1 MNTDKFDFELEGG
14 LSNTFS
20 VFEQIIF
27 TSKEESKVLLVLH
40 DIQNII
46 PHAKAGLEKVFDFQI
61 NNREEIY
68 NRLEFCINE
77 TNRIIN
83 ENDLSYKD
91 ERLSI
96 LNIFSNII
104 KEVFKKPIQE
114 APILKLKINAPANVI
129 YDLIKQLKTISIE
142 DSKPF
147 LSQNN
152 RQLAEF
158 LVNYVEGFEKLSIST
173 VSTEI
178 GREQTIKKTS
188 IKVKQQN

>member
-1 MNTDKFDFELEGG
+1 MKTDKFDFELEGG

-27 TSKEESKVLLVLH
+27 TNKEKSKVLLALH

-68 NRLEFCINE
+68 NRLEFCIKE

>member
-68 NRLEFCINE
+68 NRLEFHIKE

-83 ENDLSYKD
+83 ENDLSFKD

-104 KEVFKKPIQE
+104 KGIFRKPIQDN
-114 APILKLKINAPANVI
+114 PILKLKINAPHNVI
-129 YDLIKQLKTISIE
+129 YDLFGQLQEIVIVEQKA
-142 DSKPF
+142 F
-147 LSQNN
+147 LPQTNDV
-152 RQLAEF
+152 LAEF
-158 LVNYVEGFEKLSIST
+158 IKKYVEGFEN
-173 VSTEI
+173 
-178 GREQTIKKTS
+178 TS
-188 IKVKQQN
+188 IKTIAKEISRKQEIQKTSLLVKKI